1 MRNDEPNLAVGCPW
15 FERGELHEVLIC
27 ILPRMVIFRSQ
38 EFSVAQPFPY
48 IIKFESL
55 TPKRN
60 IQELAGFL
68 FSSYFSSSP
77 RSPGERNVPRMI
89 LNKEPLFWMIN
100 TRKASF
106 IISRTPG

>member
-1 MRNDEPNLAVGCPW
+1 MRNDETNLAIGCPW
-15 FERGELHEVLIC
+15 FETGELHEVLIC
-27 ILPRMVIFRSQ
+27 ILPRMVISSPQ
-38 EFSVAQPFPY
+38 EFSVAQPLPY
-48 IIKFESL
+48 ITKSGFS

-68 FSSYFSSSP
+68 FSSYFSLSP

-100 TRKASF
+100 TRKAPF
-106 IISRTPG
+106 IISGAPG